1 MRNLVLAA
9 ALALAPPAH
18 AEGEMAGDFDYYV
31 LALSWSANWCA
42 RDGDERED
50 PQYDAG
56 R

>member
-42 RDGDERED
+42 REGDGRED
-50 PQYDAG
+50 PQCDAG
-56 R
+56 L